1 MGVSTIRIPNI
12 DSIEETLNK
21 QALSL
26 NTKLEGKIC
35 AEGDPFPAFLQFF
48 YNNEVGK
55 EAREA
60 RAGSLVPTFLLKI

>member
-1 MGVSTIRIPNI
+1 MGVSILRIPNI

-26 NTKLEGKIC
+26 HTKLEVKFC
-35 AEGDPFPAFLQFF
+35 AEGDPVPAFLKE
-48 YNNEVGK
+48 YNHEVGK
-55 EAREA
+55 AHEA